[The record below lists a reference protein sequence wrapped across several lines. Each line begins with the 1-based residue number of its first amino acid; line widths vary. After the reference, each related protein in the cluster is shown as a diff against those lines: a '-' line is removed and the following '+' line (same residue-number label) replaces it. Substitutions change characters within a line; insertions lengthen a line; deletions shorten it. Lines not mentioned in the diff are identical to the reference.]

1 MMKSGLT
8 GTGVRRWP
16 LSAKL
21 LILSSLVTII
31 GFCAVC
37 GTVMLDMRRGE
48 EALARQTMGNL
59 AATIDSDIG
68 RTVEQYDLSLR
79 AVVSGVNLPEVG
91 QLSRELRQMI
101 LFDTAASA
109 RQFGAIQV
117 FDAHGNLTID
127 AATLNPAPQNSA
139 NEDYFKVHQ
148 TDGERGLFISKPML
162 HQGVYSIVLSRRITD
177 LDGNF
182 SGVVTGSIRYSYFYD
197 LFARL
202 RLDPADT
209 ITVFSRE
216 GTVILRTPF
225 NFDLIGVSASKSSVM
240 RAVRARQDSYSGISG
255 LDRIDR
261 LSVWRDSGRPLL
273 VIVARPWDSI
283 RATWRDQ
290 AVRIGGIMLALVL
303 FAALVTLFLAREI
316 GRRARAEDR
325 LEQLAT
331 TDALTGLSNRRKFD
345 AAIDS
350 EWRRAIRLAQPMGL
364 LLIDADHF
372 KVFNDSF
379 GHQSGD
385 QALMAIAGCIFASA
399 RRAGD
404 CAARY
409 GGEEFAVLLPGAS
422 LADAMAIA
430 ETIRRRVAQLP
441 ADPATPTVSIGVA
454 STRPIVTME
463 WSGLI
468 EAADKALYAAKAD
481 GRNRSVVA
489 SFPDLALAA

>member
-1 MMKSGLT
+1 MTLRLAGR
-8 GTGVRRWP
+8 GVRRWP
-16 LSAKL
+16 LSARL

-31 GFCAVC
+31 GFSAVC
-37 GTVMLDMRRGE
+37 GTVMLDMRHNE

-127 AATLNPAPQNSA
+127 AATLNPASHNSA
-139 NEDYFKVHQ
+139 DEDYFKVHQ
-148 TDGERGLFISKPML
+148 VDGERGLVISKPML

-177 LDGNF
+177 TNGNF
-182 SGVVTGSIRYSYFYD
+182 AGVVVGSIRYSYFYD

-209 ITVFSRE
+209 ISVFSRE
-216 GTVILRTPF
+216 GTVIMRTPF
-225 NFDLIGVSASKSSVM
+225 NFEVIGSNASKSPVM
-240 RAVRARQDSYSGISG
+240 RAVWARYDHYSGVSG
-255 LDRIDR
+255 LDRVNR

-283 RATWRDQ
+283 YANWRNQ
-290 AVRIGGIMLALVL
+290 ALRIGGIMLTLVL

-331 TDALTGLSNRRKFD
+331 TDALTGLYNRRKFD
-345 AAIDS
+345 SAMDI
-350 EWRRAIRLAQPMGL
+350 EWRRAIRLGQPVGL
-364 LLIDADHF
+364 LLIDADNF
-372 KVFNDSF
+372 KAFNDSF

-385 QALMAIAGCIFASA
+385 HALMAIAGCIFASA
-399 RRAGD
+399 RRSGD

-422 LADAMAIA
+422 MADAKAVA
-430 ETIRRRVAQLP
+430 ETIRERVEQLP
-441 ADPATPTVSIGVA
+441 ADPAMPTVSIGVA
-454 STRPIVTME
+454 GTSPMVTME

-468 EAADKALYAAKAD
+468 EAADKALYAAKAA
-481 GRNRSVVA
+481 GRNCCVGAEDVRQ
-489 SFPDLALAA
+489 ALAA

>member
-1 MMKSGLT
+1 MRSRLAGME
-8 GTGVRRWP
+8 VRRWP
-16 LSAKL
+16 LSARL

-37 GTVMLDMRRGE
+37 GTVMLDMRHSE

-91 QLSRELRQMI
+91 KLSRELRQMI

-117 FDAHGNLTID
+117 FDAHGDLTID
-127 AATLNPAPQNSA
+127 AATLNPAQQNRA
-139 NEDYFKVHQ
+139 DEDYFKIHQ
-148 TDGERGLFISKPML
+148 ADGERGLFISKPML

-177 LDGNF
+177 LKGNF
-182 SGVVTGSIRYSYFYD
+182 AGVVAGSIRYSYFYD

-209 ITVFSRE
+209 ITVYSRE
-216 GTVILRTPF
+216 GTAIMRTPF
-225 NFDLIGVSASKSSVM
+225 NFEFIGANASKGPVM
-240 RAVRARQDSYSGISG
+240 RAVWARHDSYSGVAG

-261 LSVWRDSGRPLL
+261 LSVWRDSSRPLL

-283 RATWRDQ
+283 HATWRKQ
-290 AVRIGGIMLALVL
+290 ALRIGGIMLALVL

-331 TDALTGLSNRRKFD
+331 TDALTSLFNRRKFD
-345 AAIDS
+345 AAMES
-350 EWRRAIRLAQPMGL
+350 EWRRAIRLAQPIGL
-364 LLIDADHF
+364 LLIDADQF

-385 QALMAIAGCIFASA
+385 HALMAIAGCIFASA
-399 RRAGD
+399 RRPGD

-422 LADAMAIA
+422 LDDAMAVA
-430 ETIRRRVAQLP
+430 ETIRKRVEQLP
-441 ADPATPTVSIGVA
+441 ADPAMPTVSIGVA
-454 STRPIVTME
+454 STSPMVTME

-468 EAADKALYAAKAD
+468 EAADKALYAAKDA
-481 GRNRSVVA
+481 GRNCCVGARDVQE
-489 SFPDLALAA
+489 ALAA